1 MKNKRIN
8 LMLVIYLI
16 LTITS
21 SLSSK
26 GITIT
31 NTRIQNNTEQL
42 GIDAVN
48 PSFAWCLNSSI
59 RGDKQTA
66 YRLMVASSQ
75 KKLNENVADIWDS
88 GKITS
93 AEQYNVKYAGP
104 SLESNTKYWWKVSV
118 WDKNNNQSNFSESKS
133 FITGFMSPS
142 DWTASWIQ
150 SINNTVSIPYM
161 LRKEFL
167 NKKSIEY
174 ATANIC
180 GVGQFELHINGKKA
194 GTHELDPG
202 WTDYSKS
209 QQYVTFDITNL
220 LRNGKNAIGVYLA
233 DGFMDIG
240 ESTGRF
246 QSYITKHSDGEKRMI
261 MELNICYT
269 DGTRNKIISDSTWK
283 TSTGPITYS
292 TVFGGEDYDA
302 RNEKTGW
309 DITGYD
315 DSFWKNARTTTSPG
329 GTLNAQSQPPVEVV
343 ETLIPNNLKQNGDS
357 INISFGKTYAGIFE
371 IALKGKVG
379 QVVMI
384 TMDDGT
390 MTTDRPVKKFNN
402 FCMFTLKGEGTEIFR
417 PKFFYWGLNKIK
429 IAGAS
434 LTGKGNLPKLVS
446 AKGYVLSSTAKPI
459 GTFESSDTVYNKI
472 FAINKQGIIS
482 NLYSCI
488 TDCPHREKAA
498 WMNDINFTSPSFV
511 VLFDLQTLF
520 TKINRDIS
528 ESQQEGGWIP
538 SMSPYYRSN
547 SASADIKDPFTCSPF
562 YDISS
567 MRFPWLIYQQYG
579 DIEALK
585 SQYNVAKNSVAY
597 LTSRSSDHLIGYG
610 LGDWL
615 DPDPVDRTFIETCI
629 YYDFIVSMQ
638 KWAEILGEK
647 SDCDYFT
654 NLALEVKNAFNKKF
668 FNSSTHSYGSQQT
681 ANAVPLFHKMQPEGE
696 ETNVLNALI
705 NSIEKSNYHINCG
718 QNAHGY
724 MLQVL
729 SRYGRDDLVG
739 RIHTNTSGQGFGHWV
754 TQGKTN
760 TPESWDGSG
769 SQQHH
774 MNNAFPEWVCC
785 NLVGIK
791 PLKPGY
797 DEIRIRPTNAT
808 SYVPS
813 SVKYSIETI
822 RGTVTSSWIKR
833 GNNYSL
839 SVTVPVNSNAEVSIP
854 TFGLSEV
861 SISEGRTIIWNNG
874 SVEGTA
880 TGVSYHGI
888 DGKYPSTNNYVVF
901 DVDSGTYDFTL
912 KPNSPKPSMK

>member
-8 LMLVIYLI
+8 LQLVIFLI

-31 NTRIQNNTEQL
+31 NTRILNNTEQL

-48 PSFAWCLNSSI
+48 PSFSWCLNSSI

-66 YRLMVASSQ
+66 YRLIIASSQ
-75 KKLNENVADIWDS
+75 KKLNENVADIWDG

-104 SLESNTKYWWKVSV
+104 SLKSNTKYWWKVSV

-180 GVGQFELHINGKKA
+180 GVGQFELHINGEKA
-194 GTHELDPG
+194 GNHELDPG

-209 QQYVTFDITNL
+209 QQYVTFEVTNL
-220 LRNGKNAIGVYLA
+220 LKKGANAIGVYLA

-240 ESTGRF
+240 KSSGRF
-246 QSYITKHSDGEKRMI
+246 QSYITQHSDGEKRMI

-269 DGTRNKIISDSTWK
+269 DGTRDKIISDSTWK

-302 RNEKTGW
+302 RKEKNGW
-309 DITGYD
+309 DIAGYD
-315 DSFWKNARTTTSPG
+315 DSLWINARTTTSPG
-329 GTLNAQSQPPVEVV
+329 GSLYAQSQPPVEVV
-343 ETLIPNNLKQNGDS
+343 ETLIPTKMKQNGDS
-357 INISFGKTYAGIFE
+357 INITFGKTYAGIFE
-371 IALKGKVG
+371 VALKGKVG

-390 MTTDRPVKKFNN
+390 LMSEKPDKKFNN
-402 FCMFTLKGEGTEIFR
+402 YCKFTLKGEGTEIFR
-417 PKFFYWGLNKIK
+417 PRFFYWGQNKIK
-429 IAGAS
+429 VTGAS
-434 LTGKGNLPKLVS
+434 LAGKGNLPKLVS
-446 AKGYVLSSTAKPI
+446 AKGYVLSSSAKPI
-459 GTFESSDTVYNKI
+459 GTFESADTVYNKI
-472 FAINKQGIIS
+472 FAINKQGVVS
-482 NLYSCI
+482 NLYSSI

-547 SASADIKDPFTCSPF
+547 SASEDIKDPFTCSPF

-585 SQYNVAKNSVAY
+585 SQYDVAKNSLAY
-597 LTSRSSDHLIGYG
+597 LTFRSSGYLIGYG

-615 DPDPVDRTFIETCI
+615 DPDPVDKTFIETCV
-629 YYDFIVSMQ
+629 YYDFVTSMQ
-638 KWAEILGEK
+638 KWATVLGKTEDADNY
-647 SDCDYFT
+647 ST
-654 NLALEVKNAFNKKF
+654 LADNIKNAFNAKY
-668 FNSSTHSYGSQQT
+668 FNYSTHNYGIQQT
-681 ANAVPLFHKMQPEGE
+681 ANAVPLHHGMQPSGE
-696 ETNVLNALI
+696 EANVLNALI
-705 NSIEKSNYHINCG
+705 NSIVSSNFHINCG

-729 SRYGRDDLVG
+729 SKYGRDDLVG
-739 RIHTNTSGQGFGHWV
+739 RIHTNPTGPSFGYWV

-760 TPESWDGSG
+760 TPEKWDGGG

-774 MNNAFPEWVCC
+774 MNNAFPEWVCG
-785 NLVGIK
+785 NLAGII

-797 DEIRIRPTNAT
+797 EEIRIRPTNAR

-813 SVKYSIETI
+813 SFKYSLETI

-833 GNNYSL
+833 GNNYLL
-839 SVTVPVNSNAEVSIP
+839 SVTIPVNSKAQVCIP
-854 TFGLSEV
+854 TFGLSQI
-861 SISEGRTIIWNNG
+861 SISEGKTIIWNDG

-880 TGVSYHGI
+880 TGVRYRGI
-888 DGKYPSTNNYVVF
+888 EGIYPSTNNYVVF
-901 DVDSGTYDFTL
+901 DVESGIYNLTIRV
-912 KPNSPKPSMK
+912 P